1 MKSSLK
7 LGGKITRATL
17 RLLIMD
23 NLKPG
28 LSRLINIGLS
38 PMRCVWLISRQTFR
52 QPLLIHLKL
61 IISPRGTNSML
72 RLMYTRSLIGSE
84 KILNLSMRKKT
95 KKVTKKFTP
104 GPNWRRCSDVREA
117 TDLSTKSLRQLS
129 IVSVLLK
136 KLRKKMPS

>member
-1 MKSSLK
+1 
-7 LGGKITRATL
+7 
-17 RLLIMD
+17 
-23 NLKPG
+23 
-28 LSRLINIGLS
+28 
-38 PMRCVWLISRQTFR
+38 
-52 QPLLIHLKL
+52 
-61 IISPRGTNSML
+61 
-72 RLMYTRSLIGSE
+72 MYTRSLIGSE